1 MDRLDS
7 ISWLDEAQ
15 RSSRHWKER
24 FYRLRAM
31 FRLPD
36 EILNSPD
43 PVAAI
48 LESHRHG
55 AKAEQI
61 INGERSRE

>member
-1 MDRLDS
+1 
-7 ISWLDEAQ
+7 
-15 RSSRHWKER
+15 
-24 FYRLRAM
+24 M

-36 EILNSPD
+36 KILISPE

-48 LESHRHG
+48 LESHRRG

-61 INGERSRE
+61 ITGERSRE